1 MQEMDNTQQGLGR
14 FIPILGWL
22 PGYPRGWF
30 RIDIVAGLT
39 AAAVVIPQAMA
50 YATIAGLPVEVGLYT
65 ALVPMMIY
73 AILGTSRPLSVST
86 TSTIAML
93 TAVALAGAVSSS
105 DPYDYIVPAAT
116 LALITGIFLV
126 LAGILRLGFIANFIS
141 DPVLTGFKAG
151 IGVVIFVGQLGK
163 VLGLSLEKGPI
174 RETLWSMLQNLDQIN
189 LATTA
194 IAGITLAILIFLPRF
209 SKKVPAALVAVAFGI
224 LLSMAFDLTS
234 LGVTLVGSIPSGLP
248 SLSLPDLSLIS
259 ALWPSALG
267 IALMSFVE
275 SIAAARAFT
284 HRGEAGP
291 QPSQEL
297 FALGIANIGGSFTQ
311 AMPAGGGTSQTAVT
325 DQAGAKSQ
333 LAGVVT
339 AGVVVVTLLFL
350 APLISLMPEATL
362 GALVLVAAAGLIK
375 VEEFRRIRAVRTTE
389 FRWAVVAFFGVII
402 LGTLEG
408 ILLAV
413 LLSLL
418 VLLYY
423 AEHPPVYI
431 LGRKPGTNVF
441 RPLEEHPDDETY
453 PGLLMLKTE
462 GLLFFA
468 NIQSFLE
475 QVESFVREEQPKI
488 LLIDCSTIPSIE
500 YSAIKQ
506 LREFDEELQ
515 DAGITFWM
523 ASLTASLFHIHERTP
538 LGQSMGHERLF
549 LDLEQAVSSYLQLEE
564 KKRARDKE
572 NR

>member
-1 MQEMDNTQQGLGR
+1 MRETSTQKGLGN

-22 PGYPRGWF
+22 PNYPRGWL
-30 RIDIVAGLT
+30 RIDIVAGLS

-65 ALVPMMIY
+65 ALVPMLVY

-93 TAVALAGAVSSS
+93 TAVALAGVVNSSN
-105 DPYDYIVPAAT
+105 PYDYIVPAAT
-116 LALITGIFLV
+116 LAIITGVFLV

-174 RETLWSMLQNLDQIN
+174 LQTLLSIVENLDQIN

-194 IAGITLAILIFLPRF
+194 IAGITLAILIFLPRIT
-209 SKKVPAALVAVAFGI
+209 KRIPAALVAVAFGI
-224 LLSMAFDLTS
+224 LLSAAFDLTS
-234 LGVTLVGSIPSGLP
+234 LGVSLVGPIPSGLP
-248 SLSLPDLSLIS
+248 SISLPDLSLIF

-275 SIAAARAFT
+275 SIAAGRAFT
-284 HRGEAGP
+284 HRGEPGP
-291 QPSQEL
+291 QSSQEL
-297 FALGIANIGGSFTQ
+297 VALGLANIGGGFTQ
-311 AMPAGGGTSQTAVT
+311 AMPAGGGTSQTAVN
-325 DQAGAKSQ
+325 DQVGAKSQ
-333 LAGVVT
+333 LAEVVT
-339 AGVVVVTLLFL
+339 AGVVAITLLFL

-375 VEEFRRIRAVRTTE
+375 VDEFRKIRAIRTVE
-389 FRWAVVAFFGVII
+389 FRWAVVAFIGVIT

-408 ILLAV
+408 IVLAV
-413 LLSLL
+413 LISLL
-418 VLLYY
+418 VLLYF

-431 LGRKPGTNVF
+431 LGRKPSTNVF
-441 RPLEEHPDDETY
+441 RPLEEHQDDETY
-453 PGLLMLKTE
+453 PGLLILKSE
-462 GLLFFA
+462 GLIFFA

-475 QVESFVREEQPKI
+475 KVESFVREEQPKI
-488 LLIDCSTIPSIE
+488 VLLDCSTIPTME

-506 LREFDEELQ
+506 LREFDEKLQ

-523 ASLTASLFHIHERTP
+523 AALTANAFHIHERTP
-538 LGQSMGHERLF
+538 LGQAMGQERLF
-549 LDLEQAVSSYLQLEE
+549 LDLDAAVNTYLQLE
-564 KKRARDKE
+564 A
-572 NR
+572 